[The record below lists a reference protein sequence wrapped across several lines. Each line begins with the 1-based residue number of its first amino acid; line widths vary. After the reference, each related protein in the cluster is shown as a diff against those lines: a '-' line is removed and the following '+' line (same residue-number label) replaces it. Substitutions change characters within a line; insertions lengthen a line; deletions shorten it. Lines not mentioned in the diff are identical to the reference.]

1 MTASICLTF
10 LWGDGA
16 LLTGTFEVLEG
27 YLEVQVCP
35 ATACPDEGTPMYRTA
50 RIM

>member
-16 LLTGTFEVLEG
+16 VLTGTFGVLEG
-27 YLEVQVCP
+27 YLEVHEFP
-35 ATACPDEGTPMYRTA
+35 AISCGK
-50 RIM
+50 